1 MNRLRDIKTKTI
13 LAISLII
20 AGLTSCSPEEEFPQT
35 PYGNFDALWTILDQ
49 RYCFFSYKNI
59 DWNNVYTTYRAR
71 LDNDMNAQE
80 LFGVLAEMLAEL
92 KDGHVNLS
100 SSFDVARY
108 WDWFEDYPA
117 NFDKNLIMQHYLHQ
131 PDYQIA
137 SSLYYR
143 MLDDCNIGYI
153 YYESFSD
160 KIGDG
165 NLDEVLLAFS
175 SCDGLIIDV
184 RDNGG
189 GQLSTVQQLASRFTT
204 EDFTSGYI
212 RHKTGPGHND
222 FSDFYPIT
230 QETAES
236 NRIHF
241 AKPVAILTNRKCY
254 SATNDFVSVMSN
266 LPQVCIIGD
275 CTGGGSGLPFSSELP
290 NGWVIRFSASPI
302 YNTQKEHTEFGI
314 EPDIHVE
321 LTQEDISN
329 GFDTIIERAKK
340 WILSGI

>member
-1 MNRLRDIKTKTI
+1 MGIKEIYHSKFRWLGVALMI
-13 LAISLII
+13 LPLLS
-20 AGLTSCSPEEEFPQT
+20 SCIREEEFNNSPQ
-35 PYGNFDALWTILDQ
+35 GNFEALWKIIDEQ
-49 RYCFFSYKNI
+49 YCFLDYKQI
-59 DWNNVYTTYRAR
+59 DWDAIHDKYQPLITSNMGNDGLFQL
-71 LDNDMNAQE
+71 LDS
-80 LFGVLAEMLAEL
+80 MLAEL
-92 KDGHVNLS
+92 KDGHVNLYS
-100 SSFDVARY
+100 SSNVARY
-108 WDWFEDYPA
+108 WDWYLDYPR
-117 NFDKNLIMQHYLHQ
+117 NFNEGIIERQYLGKT
-131 PDYQIA
+131 YRIA
-137 SSLYYR
+137 AGMKYKI
-143 MLDDCNIGYI
+143 LDDNIGYI
-153 YYESFSD
+153 YYESFSE

-254 SATNDFVSVMSN
+254 SATNDFVNAMRYFPNVT
-266 LPQVCIIGD
+266 LVGD
-275 CTGGGSGLPFSSELP
+275 KTGGGSGLPFSSELP
-290 NGWVIRFSASPI
+290 NGWGVRFSASPHLDADKQHI
-302 YNTQKEHTEFGI
+302 EFGI
-314 EPDIHVE
+314 DPDEKVDMDE
-321 LTQEDISN
+321 N
-329 GFDTIIERAKK
+329 DTKSDAIIERARELLKVVQ
-340 WILSGI
+340 

>member
-1 MNRLRDIKTKTI
+1 M
-13 LAISLII
+13 A
-20 AGLTSCSPEEEFPQT
+20 ALTACSPEEEFAET

-49 RYCFFSYKNI
+49 RYCFFAYKNI
-59 DWNNVYTTYRAR
+59 DWNDIYTTYRAR
-71 LDNDMNAQE
+71 LDDDMTDKE
-80 LFGVLAEMLAEL
+80 LFGVLAEMLDEL

-100 SSFDVARY
+100 SAFDVARY
-108 WDWFEDYPA
+108 WDWFENYPS
-117 NFDKNLIMQHYLHQ
+117 NFDKELVLKNYLHQ

-143 MLDDCNIGYI
+143 ILDDCNIGYI

-165 NLDEVLLAFS
+165 NLDEVLLTFA

-189 GQLSTVQQLASRFTT
+189 GQLSTVQRLAARFTT
-204 EDFTSGYI
+204 APFTSGYI

-230 QETAES
+230 QESADA
-236 NRIHF
+236 NRMHF

-275 CTGGGSGLPFSSELP
+275 RTGGGSGLPFSSALP
-290 NGWVIRFSASPI
+290 NGWVIRFSSSPI
-302 YNTQKEHTEFGI
+302 FNTQKEQTEFGI
-314 EPDIHVE
+314 DPDIQVQ
-321 LTQEDISN
+321 LSDEDIAMGIDS
-329 GFDTIIERAKK
+329 IIERAKQ
-340 WILSGI
+340 WILAGE

>member
-13 LAISLII
+13 LAI
-20 AGLTSCSPEEEFPQT
+20 
-35 PYGNFDALWTILDQ
+35 
-49 RYCFFSYKNI
+49 R
-59 DWNNVYTTYRAR
+59 
-71 LDNDMNAQE
+71 
-80 LFGVLAEMLAEL
+80 
-92 KDGHVNLS
+92 
-100 SSFDVARY
+100 
-108 WDWFEDYPA
+108 
-117 NFDKNLIMQHYLHQ
+117 
-131 PDYQIA
+131 
-137 SSLYYR
+137 
-143 MLDDCNIGYI
+143 YI
-153 YYESFSD
+153 YYESFSE

-266 LPQVCIIGD
+266 LPNSVLNQIFTLNSPKKIFPTD
-275 CTGGGSGLPFSSELP
+275 SIQSSNE
-290 NGWVIRFSASPI
+290 RR
-302 YNTQKEHTEFGI
+302 
-314 EPDIHVE
+314 
-321 LTQEDISN
+321 N
-329 GFDTIIERAKK
+329 GFSRVYNESQPEKSIQQLFRSFLQPLKK
-340 WILSGI
+340 KESLTSS

>member
-1 MNRLRDIKTKTI
+1 MWPDIGIGSK
-13 LAISLII
+13 II
-20 AGLTSCSPEEEFPQT
+20 RPTSIKITSCS
-35 PYGNFDALWTILDQ
+35 TI
-49 RYCFFSYKNI
+49 CIN
-59 DWNNVYTTYRAR
+59 
-71 LDNDMNAQE
+71 
-80 LFGVLAEMLAEL
+80 
-92 KDGHVNLS
+92 
-100 SSFDVARY
+100 
-108 WDWFEDYPA
+108 
-117 NFDKNLIMQHYLHQ
+117 
-131 PDYQIA
+131 QIA

-302 YNTQKEHTEFGI
+302 YNTQKKHTEFGI